1 MTDDY
6 YMSSRGLRRAALA
19 ITAAAAAG
27 LAGVAAAPAAVAHP
41 IGHLSAADALW
52 MPNPTKI
59 PALTVSS
66 PAAATTAPTTVRLA
80 ALTSASYRFSSIL
93 DGAPVRWNPCQAIH
107 WRANVA
113 RGPVGGL
120 DVLKAAVAHIA
131 GTTGTTWVYD
141 GVTLTV
147 PSTAYLPTTP
157 TNINKPVVIGWTDG
171 TASDLLRGKPAQVL
185 GMTRTTWFGVDDGM
199 GHRAAATRAAVVA
212 LDRTDNLPLRGAQS
226 WSATALHELGHVMGL
241 DHPADTRQL
250 MAAILPNVATLQ
262 AGDNTGLVR
271 LGRSAGCVV
280 IPGT

>member
-1 MTDDY
+1 VTDDY
-6 YMSSRGLRRAALA
+6 CMSSSALRRTALA
-19 ITAAAAAG
+19 VASVAMSALAA
-27 LAGVAAAPAAVAHP
+27 VAAAPAAVAHP
-41 IGHLSAADALW
+41 IGHLSEADALW
-52 MPNPTKI
+52 MPT
-59 PALTVSS
+59 
-66 PAAATTAPTTVRLA
+66 PTTVPALAATAGTTTTTTTTRLA

-131 GTTGTTWVYD
+131 YQTGTSWVYD
-141 GVTLTV
+141 GATLTT
-147 PSTAYLPTTP
+147 PSTAYLPKTP
-157 TNINKPVVIGWTDG
+157 TNTNKPVIIGWTDG

-185 GMTRTTWFGVDDGM
+185 GMTRTVWFGVDDGM

-212 LDRTDNLPLRGAQS
+212 LDRTDHLPLRGAQS

-250 MAAILPNVATLQ
+250 MAATLPNVSSYQ
-262 AGDNTGLVR
+262 YGDNTGLTR
-271 LGRSAGCVV
+271 LGRAAGCVV
-280 IPGT
+280 IPGA

>member
-6 YMSSRGLRRAALA
+6 CMSSTRLRRAAL
-19 ITAAAAAG
+19 TVAAVAAAG

-41 IGHLSAADALW
+41 IGQLSEADALFL
-52 MPNPTKI
+52 PQPSKV
-59 PALTVSS
+59 PALTGWVSS
-66 PAAATTAPTTVRLA
+66 AATTGSGSTA
-80 ALTSASYRFSSIL
+80 AVTSASYKFSSIL

-131 GTTGTTWVYD
+131 ATTGTSWVYD
-141 GVTLTV
+141 GVTPTV
-147 PSTAYLPTTP
+147 PSTGYLPTTP
-157 TNINKPVVIGWTDG
+157 TNTNKPVLIGWTDG
-171 TASDLLRGKPAQVL
+171 NSSDLLSGQPAQVL

-212 LDRTDNLPLRGAQS
+212 LDRTDRLPLRGVQS

-241 DHPADTRQL
+241 DHPADSRQL
-250 MAAILPNVATLQ
+250 MAATLPNVPTLQ
-262 AGDNTGLVR
+262 AGDNTGLVH
-271 LGRSAGCVV
+271 LGRSAGCVT
-280 IPGT
+280 IPGA

>member
-1 MTDDY
+1 
-6 YMSSRGLRRAALA
+6 MSPRGLRQTAL
-19 ITAAAAAG
+19 AAAAAAAALIAPTALG
-27 LAGVAAAPAAVAHP
+27 TTTVTAAPAAHS
-41 IGHLSAADALW
+41 IMGLSDLDADMRW
-52 MPNPTKI
+52 MPTGPSTGGQ
-59 PALTVSS
+59 AAT
-66 PAAATTAPTTVRLA
+66 AATTTPVRLA

-131 GTTGTTWVYD
+131 ASTRTTWVYD
-141 GVTLTV
+141 GATATV
-147 PSTAYLPTTP
+147 PSTAYLPKVPSNT
-157 TNINKPVVIGWTDG
+157 NKPVVIGWTDG

-185 GMTRTTWFGVDDGM
+185 GMTRTVWFGVDDGM

-212 LDRTDNLPLRGAQS
+212 LDRTDKLPLRGTQS

-250 MAAILPNVATLQ
+250 MAATLPNVPTLQ
-262 AGDNTGLVR
+262 TGDETGLHRV
-271 LGRSAGCVV
+271 GRDAGCVT
-280 IPGT
+280 IPA